1 MELGHL
7 DDNAIEPSLRAA
19 TQSNPSFA
27 PAYARLAAYLSMR
40 HKNMDEALSLVKTA
54 VKLDPDNYYFRLN
67 AASVLAEM
75 GDYKNAISVAGAA
88 VKLASNPQQMSQA
101 QSQIDQIQQIQQS
114 RAQIEQQQ
122 REYASQQTQ
131 ASAQTVVKVVP
142 VMETPKHPTGANGP
156 KHTILGVIQSVS
168 CGYPTVLEMRVEAA
182 GRTYNFYNNDF
193 STIDLTA
200 LGFTPKDSMNP
211 CTDFKGFK
219 ASVQFAESSDKTVNG
234 KVFAVE
240 LRK

>member
-27 PAYARLAAYLSMR
+27 PAYARLAAYLGMR

-54 VKLDPDNYYFRLN
+54 IKLDPGNYYFRLN